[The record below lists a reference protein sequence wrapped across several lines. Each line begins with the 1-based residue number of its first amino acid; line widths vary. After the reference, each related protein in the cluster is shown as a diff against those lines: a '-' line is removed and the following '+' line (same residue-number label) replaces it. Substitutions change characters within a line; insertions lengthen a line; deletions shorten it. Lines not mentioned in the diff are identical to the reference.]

1 VSGPDHPRLRVV
13 DADSSFLSQIEAA
26 TERFVATSGNP
37 PPLPWFIEEWVP
49 ADETTLL
56 AGPGSG
62 GKSYL
67 ALQMQASA
75 ALGVPI
81 GRRSPRIRG
90 PYSMPIH
97 SAADGGAC
105 HGRAGTSLRPSPAA
119 VACRTSTLPDPVCV
133 LPALAEL
140 SIEAWSEH
148 ARALIWNR
156 LCLSLD
162 EPAGWVVA
170 RASAGRGSW
179 LGHSPSRVP
188 VRPSQVRATHTA
200 GPPAASDRRRN
211 CLPAV
216 AH

>member
-97 SAADGGAC
+97 SAVRRRRLPWTRRDVFATLTRSCSLPDIHAPRSGLRPTGPSPSC
-105 HGRAGTSLRPSPAA
+105 RSRHGR
-119 VACRTSTLPDPVCV
+119 STL
-133 LPALAEL
+133 ALSSGIVSAF
-140 SIEAWSEH
+140 
-148 ARALIWNR
+148 R
-156 LCLSLD
+156 LTSR
-162 EPAGWVVA
+162 PAG
-170 RASAGRGSW
+170 
-179 LGHSPSRVP
+179 
-188 VRPSQVRATHTA
+188 
-200 GPPAASDRRRN
+200 
-211 CLPAV
+211 
-216 AH
+216 